1 MLLAVALGIYLI
13 YANAGLTAEDTSDV
27 PTAVARLTTLID
39 KVVEQGELES
49 QSTITG
55 TCEIDNRENKLI
67 FLAPEGSIV
76 TKGQV
81 VARFDTSEIEKEI
94 TESTARV
101 NEEKTEV
108 ESAEQDLKVQINENA
123 SSIRKAKQDLALAE
137 LELKKYK
144 EGDYLVSKSDI
155 EGTISEAKTA
165 VDKARRDRE
174 NMRALVKQGFRQFEQ
189 LREAE
194 QVVKSAELRLKN
206 GKQKLD
212 SLVKFEYVKSLE
224 EFSGKATEAKFLLE
238 TAKTTAAAKLAQAK
252 DKLRNEKR
260 GLKIQEQRLAD
271 HKKNLAKHEMK
282 APQAGTFTY
291 GRNRWDDEKAH
302 EGGTI
307 WRNQPVFVLP
317 DMKRMQ
323 VKVDIHESLVS
334 KVKVKQKAI
343 IHVDAFSDKTL
354 YGVVEKVATISS
366 STRRKSS
373 NNYEVKITIDD
384 FPEDMKL
391 KPGMTAEVEVY
402 VGKYIDVL
410 AVPIQ
415 AVTSFGNK
423 KYVFAKKSDG
433 QFESREVKVGNSNLS
448 FVEIEEGLQ
457 KDQTVALDAYQR
469 GLASFDPDELEA
481 DSGEGDLL
489 ALTPAEQAASEAA
502 DAAEKKAAKD
512 KKKADEKAKK
522 KTDAEDATDADDSEE
537 TEKEDSEDEEP
548 AEKTESA
555 EEKLAISEG
564 DKSETTDSS
573 ADAVDSTETVTT
585 STSTTTDSD
594 SPILE

>member
-1 MLLAVALGIYLI
+1 M
-13 YANAGLTAEDTSDV
+13 
-27 PTAVARLTTLID
+27 
-39 KVVEQGELES
+39 
-49 QSTITG
+49 
-55 TCEIDNRENKLI
+55 
-67 FLAPEGSIV
+67 
-76 TKGQV
+76 
-81 VARFDTSEIEKEI
+81 
-94 TESTARV
+94 
-101 NEEKTEV
+101 
-108 ESAEQDLKVQINENA
+108 
-123 SSIRKAKQDLALAE
+123 
-137 LELKKYK
+137 
-144 EGDYLVSKSDI
+144 VSKSDI
-155 EGTISEAKTA
+155 EGTISEAQTA

-252 DKLRNEKR
+252 DKLRNEER
-260 GLKIQEQRLAD
+260 GLEIQERRLKE
-271 HKKNLAKHEMK
+271 HKENLAKHEMK

-317 DMKRMQ
+317 DMRRMQ
-323 VKVDIHESLVS
+323 VKVGIHESLVS

-354 YGVVEKVATISS
+354 YGVVKTVATISS
-366 STRRKSS
+366 STRRRPS

-402 VGKYIDVL
+402 VGKYVDVL
-410 AVPIQ
+410 SVPIQ

-448 FVEIEEGLQ
+448 FVEIKEGLQ

-469 GLASFDPDELEA
+469 GLAFFDPDDLET

-489 ALTPAEQAASEAA
+489 AMTPAEQAASEAA
-502 DAAEKKAAKD
+502 DAAEKKAAED
-512 KKKADEKAKK
+512 KKKAEEEKAKDD
-522 KTDAEDATDADDSEE
+522 DAEEA
-537 TEKEDSEDEEP
+537 EKEDSEDEGSSEKSESTEQKL
-548 AEKTESA
+548 AVSDDDTSEKTEM
-555 EEKLAISEG
+555 
-564 DKSETTDSS
+564 S
-573 ADAVDSTETVTT
+573 ADAVDSKETVTT
-585 STSTTTDSD
+585 STSTSTTDSD

>member
-1 MLLAVALGIYLI
+1 VLLAIGLGIYLI

-27 PTAVARLTTLID
+27 PTAVARFTTLID

-67 FLAPEGSIV
+67 FLAPEGSTV

-224 EFSGKATEAKFLLE
+224 EFSGKATESKFLLE

-260 GLKIQEQRLAD
+260 GLKIQEQRLEE
-271 HKKNLAKHEMK
+271 HKENLASKPELSPM
-282 APQAGTFTY
+282 AATAGTMKK
-291 GRNRWDDEKAH
+291 RMKVERS
-302 EGGTI
+302 GGTS
-307 WRNQPVFVLP
+307 Q
-317 DMKRMQ
+317 
-323 VKVDIHESLVS
+323 SLS
-334 KVKVKQKAI
+334 CP
-343 IHVDAFSDKTL
+343 T
-354 YGVVEKVATISS
+354 
-366 STRRKSS
+366 
-373 NNYEVKITIDD
+373 
-384 FPEDMKL
+384 
-391 KPGMTAEVEVY
+391 
-402 VGKYIDVL
+402 
-410 AVPIQ
+410 
-415 AVTSFGNK
+415 
-423 KYVFAKKSDG
+423 
-433 QFESREVKVGNSNLS
+433 
-448 FVEIEEGLQ
+448 
-457 KDQTVALDAYQR
+457 
-469 GLASFDPDELEA
+469 
-481 DSGEGDLL
+481 
-489 ALTPAEQAASEAA
+489 
-502 DAAEKKAAKD
+502 
-512 KKKADEKAKK
+512 
-522 KTDAEDATDADDSEE
+522 
-537 TEKEDSEDEEP
+537 
-548 AEKTESA
+548 
-555 EEKLAISEG
+555 
-564 DKSETTDSS
+564 
-573 ADAVDSTETVTT
+573 
-585 STSTTTDSD
+585 
-594 SPILE
+594 

>member
-1 MLLAVALGIYLI
+1 LVLLVVGLGIYLI
-13 YANAGLTAEDTSDV
+13 YVNAGLISEDTSDV
-27 PTAVARLTTLID
+27 PTAVARFTTLID

-67 FLAPEGSIV
+67 FLAPEGSKV

-81 VARFDTSEIEKEI
+81 VARFDTSEIDKQI
-94 TESTARV
+94 TERKARV

-123 SSIRKAKQDLALAE
+123 SAIRKAKQDLQLAD
-137 LELKKYK
+137 LDLKKYE

-155 EGTISEAKTA
+155 EGTISEAQTA
-165 VDKARRDRE
+165 FDKARRDRE
-174 NMRALVKQGFRQFEQ
+174 DMRALVKQGFRQFAQ

-206 GKQKLD
+206 GKQKLE
-212 SLVKFEYVKSLE
+212 SLVKFEHVKSLA

-238 TAKTTAAAKLAQAK
+238 AAETTAAAKIAQAK
-252 DKLRNEKR
+252 DRLNNKQR
-260 GLKIQEQRLAD
+260 GLAIQERRLEEE
-271 HKKNLAKHEMK
+271 KENLAKHEMT

-307 WRNQPVFVLP
+307 WRGQPVFVLP
-317 DMKRMQ
+317 DMNRMQ
-323 VKVDIHESLVS
+323 VKVGIHESLVS

-354 YGVVEKVATISS
+354 YGVVDSVAVISS

-373 NNYEVKITIDD
+373 NNYDVVVTIDD
-384 FPEDMKL
+384 FPKDMKL

-402 VGKYIDVL
+402 VGKYVDVL

-423 KYVFAKKSDG
+423 KYVFVKNSKR
-433 QFESREVKVGNSNLS
+433 QFESREVKVGESNLS
-448 FVEIEEGLQ
+448 FVAIKEGL
-457 KDQTVALDAYQR
+457 KKNQTIALDAYQR
-469 GLASFDPDELEA
+469 GLASFDPDDLQS
-481 DSGEGDLL
+481 DNREGDLL
-489 ALTPAEQAASEAA
+489 AMTPAEQAASEVA
-502 DAAEKKAAKD
+502 DAAGKKAAED
-512 KKKADEKAKK
+512 KKKAEEKEAEAKTEQAKAK
-522 KTDAEDATDADDSEE
+522 T
-537 TEKEDSEDEEP
+537 DEEKP
-548 AEKTESA
+548 AEITELAEST
-555 EEKLAISEG
+555 EEKIAASDEQTPAAAESSSE
-564 DKSETTDSS
+564 
-573 ADAVDSTETVTT
+573 AVDGTETVTT
-585 STSTTTDSD
+585 PTTTISTDSD
-594 SPILE
+594 RPILE